1 MINKILS
8 KLVAKSGKTQLQI
21 AKELNI
27 SPQRFNFYVTG
38 KREPDNEMLN
48 SLANYFNVSTDY
60 LLGRSSKKELA
71 TKEGEPKTNT
81 VKIAGR
87 DGAFI
92 EKRLS
97 DDQIKALKL
106 IIEQM
111 PDAVDPRL

>member
-1 MINKILS
+1 MINKRLGD
-8 KLVAKSGKTQLQI
+8 LVVSSGKTQFQI

-48 SLANYFNVSTDY
+48 SLANYFSVSADY
-60 LLGRSSKKELA
+60 LLGRSSKKEPA
-71 TKEGEPKTNT
+71 KKDGEPKTNT

-87 DGAFI
+87 DGTFV
-92 EKRLS
+92 EKKLS
-97 DDQIKALKL
+97 DDQINALKL

-111 PDAVDPRL
+111 PDATDPRL